1 MSLAEVC
8 LSSLSKAIGHMYA
21 ICRDCADCTGCP
33 FQEYS
38 RRSYGLYASTKA
50 SIS

>member
-1 MSLAEVC
+1 MSLPEAC
-8 LSSLSKAIGHMYA
+8 LSSSSKAIGRRYA

-33 FQEYS
+33 FQKYS
-38 RRSYGLYASTKA
+38 SRSYGLYASTKA